1 MDVYIGKH
9 FFFYMR
15 SWAQMWKWQ
24 EASHNS
30 SWKLQTHLHSM
41 FIKQLSVCF
50 QLDYWWR
57 KRGWLRRRQFKKKNA
72 CTKKNTTATAL
83 SNPQNADFFAL
94 QYLNLVLWRYWLHF
108 FLYFT
113 WPFHKI
119 QFERTSQGKYRGN
132 PHFHNVWKLSK
143 MYHEFEIEILSLVQR
158 NRKLYVYWD
167 FAQNQPVKIR
177 LEEIENL

>member
-1 MDVYIGKH
+1 MAKSQLTYNFRFFRTRLWTSILVVLLGKH

-108 FLYFT
+108 FSLLYMTF
-113 WPFHKI
+113 P
-119 QFERTSQGKYRGN
+119 
-132 PHFHNVWKLSK
+132 
-143 MYHEFEIEILSLVQR
+143 
-158 NRKLYVYWD
+158 
-167 FAQNQPVKIR
+167 
-177 LEEIENL
+177 